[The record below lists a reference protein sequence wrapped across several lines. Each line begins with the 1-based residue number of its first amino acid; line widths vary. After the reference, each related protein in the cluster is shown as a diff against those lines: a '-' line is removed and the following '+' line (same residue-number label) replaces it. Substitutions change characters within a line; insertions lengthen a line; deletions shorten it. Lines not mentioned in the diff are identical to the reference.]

1 MYGWH
6 LWYTLNLIS
15 DNDLSIRID
24 LLTSIFRT
32 FLALRSY
39 SSGAYGI
46 WICFFSMNNS
56 WVFHGYCCDASR
68 LFLWFQKPPNELS
81 MNNSLL
87 FLARADK
94 ILNHELLMNSS
105 WIVHGSENR
114 FYTMNSSWFTHEQFM
129 VMNFRKAIF

>member
-1 MYGWH
+1 MG
-6 LWYTLNLIS
+6 
-15 DNDLSIRID
+15 
-24 LLTSIFRT
+24 T
-32 FLALRSY
+32 FV
-39 SSGAYGI
+39 I
-46 WICFFSMNNS
+46 WET
-56 WVFHGYCCDASR
+56 
-68 LFLWFQKPPNELS
+68 NELS